1 MPDKIEKAF
10 KHMVSV
16 NLKKYLKAYL
26 YKKNLHMQV
35 LFIMLRCGL
44 YFKIYSKFA
53 FLPQYI
59 TDAKKI

>member
-35 LFIMLRCGL
+35 LFI
-44 YFKIYSKFA
+44 Y
-53 FLPQYI
+53 
-59 TDAKKI
+59 